1 MLRPWIAWVGLGLP
15 LLVACGTTPE
25 ARYYRIPDNPLSL
38 AAIPSTGK
46 TAAVT
51 RVQAAAPLRQS
62 GLLTRSGDYEVRATP
77 DHRWEAA
84 PAEIVE
90 GKLVAALRRS
100 GMFTRVER
108 GAGEAD
114 ILLRPSLTHFEAVEG
129 GGQWT
134 AEVGVDLQIYPAGRP
149 PHTVKAHH
157 RTPAADGN
165 PAAIA
170 RAMHQ
175 SLDAC
180 LVEIV
185 QALSVSLSSR

>member
-1 MLRPWIAWVGLGLP
+1 MQRFLLILGCLALP
-15 LLVACGTTPE
+15 LAACGTTPE
-25 ARYYRIPDNPLSL
+25 ARYYRIPATPLSL
-38 AAIPSTGK
+38 AAVPSTGK
-46 TAAVT
+46 TAAVA
-51 RVQAAAPLRQS
+51 RVQATAPLRQS

-77 DHRWEAA
+77 YHRWEAA

-114 ILLRPSLTHFEAVEG
+114 ILFRPSLTHFEAVEG
-129 GGQWT
+129 GGQWA
-134 AEVGVDLQIYPAGRP
+134 AEVGVDLQVYQTGRP
-149 PHTVKAHH
+149 PRTVKALH
-157 RTPAADGN
+157 RVPAASGD
-165 PAAIA
+165 PAAVA

-185 QALSVSLSSR
+185 QALGASLSSR